1 MTYSNYTV
9 NLLGHCWECNQP
21 GHVRIKCPDLG
32 QSRTSY
38 MGGQDQDV
46 DVHCLLP
53 KRTRKEQRS
62 KVFEEDAER
71 IFWEV
76 IKENNWKLE
85 DFAAEKTKGGTIHF
99 LKY

>member
-1 MTYSNYTV
+1 MRSSITRSI
-9 NLLGHCWECNQP
+9 
-21 GHVRIKCPDLG
+21 RPDLG

-38 MGGQDQDV
+38 REGQDLDE

-62 KVFEEDAER
+62 QVSEEDVER

-76 IKENNWKLE
+76 VKENNWKRE
-85 DFAAEKTKGGTIHF
+85 GFAAEETKEEQSVSSIINVTSENV
-99 LKY
+99 